1 MDLLDEKQQK
11 QLYDETKDR
20 INTAYLYTEQLK
32 DNQNSL
38 LDTIKELLVTG
49 GIDKVKA
56 LRDEVITQQK
66 EINWYRVSAAG
77 FDNVTQAEAHEVL
90 DTLRRLRYILD
101 AVISNELLNDAYTLM
116 FWLSTGAT
124 DQIIANLGDDN
135 DNNGNDDADP
145 VLN

>member
-1 MDLLDEKQQK
+1 MDLLDESQQK
-11 QLYDETKDR
+11 ELHDETKDR

-66 EINWYRVSAAG
+66 EINWYRFSAG
-77 FDNVTQAEAHEVL
+77 RLDNVTQAEAHEVL

-101 AVISNELLNDAYTLM
+101 AVISNESLDDAYTLM
-116 FWLSTGAT
+116 FLLSTGAT
-124 DQIIANLGDDN
+124 DQIAKNLGDDN
-135 DNNGNDDADP
+135 DNDNDNDDP
-145 VLN
+145 VFN